1 MIITKTPFRIS
12 FFGGGTDYPSW
23 FSENSGQVLSTTFD
37 KYCYISC
44 RKLPPFFPHK
54 FRIVYSKI
62 EVATDPW
69 EIEHPSVK
77 AVLTWLRINQGLEI
91 HHDGD
96 LPARSG
102 LGSSSS
108 FTVGLLHS
116 IAAINGRLISKQD
129 LAKDAIHIEQNI
141 IGENVG
147 SQDQVATAFGGFNHL
162 KFNKDG
168 TFNVNPVVI
177 SQARLES
184 LQQHLMLFFSGVSR
198 IASEVAE
205 STINNMTLR
214 IPQLRRMDSLVL
226 DALEILQSEKTS
238 ITEFGKLLGEGWE
251 LKKQLSDSVST
262 DVVDEIYNQAI
273 KSGAI
278 GGKLLGAG
286 GGGFL
291 LLFVEPNRQN
301 QVKKALNS
309 FVHVPF
315 RFETAGSQIALYQPE
330 GF

>member
-12 FFGGGTDYPSW
+12 FFGGGTDYPDW
-23 FSENSGQVLSTTFD
+23 FCQHGGQVLSTTFD

-44 RKLPPFFPHK
+44 RHLPPFFSHK
-54 FRIVYSKI
+54 FRIVYSRI
-62 EVATDPW
+62 ETASDPSQ
-69 EIEHPSVK
+69 IEHPSVK
-77 AVLTWLRINQGLEI
+77 AVLTWAKINQGLEI

-108 FTVGLLHS
+108 FTVGLLNAIS
-116 IAAINGRLISKQD
+116 AINGRLASKLE
-129 LAKDAIHIEQNI
+129 LAKDAINIEQNI

-147 SQDQVATAFGGFNHL
+147 SQDQVATAFGGFNRIQ
-162 KFNKDG
+162 FNRDG
-168 TFNVNPVVI
+168 SFAVEPIVI
-177 SQARLES
+177 KPARLES

-205 STINNMTLR
+205 SKINNLFNRTS
-214 IPQLRRMDSLVL
+214 QLNKMSSLVSE
-226 DALEILQSEKTS
+226 AIEILQSQQVPIE
-238 ITEFGKLLGEGWE
+238 EFGKLLGESWA
-251 LKKQLSDSVST
+251 LKRQLSDRVSN
-262 DVVDEIYNQAI
+262 DIVDDLYSRAL
-273 KSGAI
+273 KAGAV

-286 GGGFL
+286 GGGFF
-291 LLFVEPNRQN
+291 LLFVPPEKQTNVRQ
-301 QVKKALNS
+301 ALDS

-315 RFETAGSQIALYQPE
+315 RFETSGSQIALYQPE

>member
-23 FSENSGQVLSTTFD
+23 FRENGGQVLVTTFD

-44 RKLPPFFPHK
+44 RKLPPFFPHR
-54 FRIVYSKI
+54 FRVVYSKI
-62 EVATDPW
+62 EVAKLPS

-77 AVLTWLRINQGLEI
+77 AVLTWANINQGLEI

-108 FTVGLLHS
+108 FTVGLLHA
-116 IAAINGRLISKQD
+116 IAAMNGRLVSKLE
-129 LAKDAIHIEQNI
+129 LAKDAIHIEQNV

-147 SQDQVATAFGGFNHL
+147 SQDQIATALGGFNHIQ
-162 KFNKDG
+162 FNKNG
-168 TFNVNPVVI
+168 TFSVTPVVL

-198 IASEVAE
+198 IASEVAA
-205 STINNMTLR
+205 STINNMACKAT
-214 IPQLRRMDSLVL
+214 QLNRMSELAVEG
-226 DALEILQSEKTS
+226 LEILQSEKIPLS
-238 ITEFGKLLGEGWE
+238 EFGKLLNEGWE

-262 DVVDEIYNQAI
+262 KLIDNLYSKAL
-273 KSGAI
+273 KSGAV

-291 LLFVEPNRQN
+291 LLFVEPDKQE
-301 QVKKALNS
+301 QVKRALES

-315 RFETAGSQIALYQPE
+315 RFENSGSQIALYQPE